1 MGTCRGKQIVGPRLR
16 SGDAACSL
24 RFRKASACCSDA
36 RPRLGT
42 AEQRAWRHDAFV
54 GAGQRGE
61 AALATS
67 LAVKGPR
74 ARDAW
79 WLVGWWGRA
88 SILRWFPGTQV
99 PGEGPQAGGLAGRAP
114 EKGQRDRAEGAAG
127 L

>member
-42 AEQRAWRHDAFV
+42 AEQRAWRHDTFV

-67 LAVKGPR
+67 LAVKGTR
-74 ARDAW
+74 AHERCVVVSGV
-79 WLVGWWGRA
+79 VGA
-88 SILRWFPGTQV
+88 SEHPKVV
-99 PGEGPQAGGLAGRAP
+99 PWDTGAG
-114 EKGQRDRAEGAAG
+114 
-127 L
+127 